1 MKLLISLGIALTT
14 TQVWGQALDEPSDP
28 QLLCAPFVRYAEDL
42 VGFVEGNQE
51 RGFIISSA
59 DEARRIAAATIACAE
74 SGTRFL
80 SRSEADAELAL
91 TQRQFEVGTNTS
103 VAVRAAQVQ
112 VEKAKY
118 CEAAFSYVT
127 WWAETYDR
135 RNEVGLGLTGPLD
148 IAPILAEIE
157 TLVPV
162 CGLPVN

>member
-1 MKLLISLGIALTT
+1 MLSSHSLK
-14 TQVWGQALDEPSDP
+14 DS
-28 QLLCAPFVRYAEDL
+28 
-42 VGFVEGNQE
+42 
-51 RGFIISSA
+51 
-59 DEARRIAAATIACAE
+59 
-74 SGTRFL
+74 
-80 SRSEADAELAL
+80 SRSEPI
-91 TQRQFEVGTNTS
+91 
-103 VAVRAAQVQ
+103 
-112 VEKAKY
+112 EKAKY